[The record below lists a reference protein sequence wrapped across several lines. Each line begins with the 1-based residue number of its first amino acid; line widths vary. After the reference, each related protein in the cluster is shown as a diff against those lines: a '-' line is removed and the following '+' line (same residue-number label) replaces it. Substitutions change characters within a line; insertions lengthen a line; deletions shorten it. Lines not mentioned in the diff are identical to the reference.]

1 MKSKSRSSQISL
13 LWRWRAKRLFPN
25 RIFASLICLASGLVA
40 FLCFGVAINI
50 PVWPMAIPGLL
61 FCGVG
66 VLACTAV
73 FTPANFE
80 VASRDNFLKKPQQD
94 KSTIAILILLLGVIT
109 SLLAISMH
117 IFRAIFPNGPGS
129 PKYLITVGIAVA
141 CGIFMKQYGNQMVRD
156 HFGQA
161 GGRGLIL
168 SGKQAFAVALFMLG
182 IGLYIAWLLAE

>member
-1 MKSKSRSSQISL
+1 M

-25 RIFASLICLASGLVA
+25 PIFAGAICLASGLVA
-40 FLCFGVAINI
+40 SLCFGVAINI

-66 VLACTAV
+66 LLAGTAL
-73 FTPANFE
+73 FTPANLE
-80 VASRDNFLKKPQQD
+80 VASRDTFLKKPQQD

-141 CGIFMKQYGNQMVRD
+141 CGIFMKQYGNQMVRN